1 MEKQHI
7 HPIDK
12 SRISQTFDG
21 ISGSYDIVNRL
32 ISFGFDRNWRT
43 KLISYIPDDNG
54 LRVLDLAT
62 GTADVAIRAIK
73 SKSNIAGV
81 VGVDL
86 SEKMMEIGKK
96 KAEAA
101 GFSDKV
107 TFKKG
112 DLLSLPFDENT
123 FDCVT
128 MAFGL
133 RNAADTAKC
142 ISEISRVLK
151 EGGRALVLEFS
162 LPKNFLFRSAYLFYF
177 KYILPIAAGAIS
189 GNMKAYRYLTSTV
202 VGFPP
207 PEKIAAMM
215 ENAGLEVETVSLSLG
230 IVTIYIATKGIKKG

>member
-12 SRISQTFDG
+12 SQISQTFDG

-62 GTADVAIRAIK
+62 GTGDVAIRAIK
-73 SKSNIAGV
+73 SKSNIASIT
-81 VGVDL
+81 GVDL
-86 SEKMMEIGKK
+86 SEKMMEIGKR

-101 GFSDKV
+101 GVGDKV
-107 TFKKG
+107 VFEKG
-112 DLLSLPFDENT
+112 DLLCLPFGESS

-151 EGGRALVLEFS
+151 GGGKALILEFS

-202 VGFPP
+202 VYFPS
-207 PEKIAAMM
+207 PEKIVAMM
-215 ENAGLEVETVSLSLG
+215 EESGLEVETFSLSFG
-230 IVTIYIATKGIKKG
+230 IVTIYVATKG